1 MNRYDKGNEAWTEA
15 FRNSYLSEPVPGES
29 GDGWATVS
37 SLAARRQTR
46 RRLLGVA
53 AALLP
58 LFIAG
63 GLGLGLGLGSDTQT
77 ADGALVADGSSD
89 ANIEEN
95 IYLADGSD
103 DANTDANIEENIYL
117 ADENINLADGS
128 DNGNIYD
135 NIYVADGS
143 DRNIYASDGSDATI
157 EENIYLADENI
168 NLADGSDNGNIYD
181 NIYVADG
188 SDRNIYASDGSDA
201 TIEEN
206 IYLADE
212 NIYLADGS
220 DDAKTHA
227 GEEIY
232 PVENEKL
239 MPDNERVVPEREAQG
254 SGREIEIVPRKER
267 KLLAAL
273 ELSLNG
279 MPGGS
284 GPKLVAGGTG
294 PGMMALTTPFSPDTK
309 QFEARQEDIY
319 ENASF
324 RHHMP
329 LGAGVGISFALGKK
343 LALESGLNYTLL
355 WSELTPEGGNVRQNQ
370 YIHYLGIPLQL
381 DWIFFD
387 RAGFRLYSGIGAR
400 MDICA
405 GARIDGVKV
414 KEDPLQWSASATVGA
429 GYNFNR
435 HVGIYLRPELD
446 FYLSGTRL
454 NSVRKAGGV
463 NVTLRAGLQISL

>member
-1 MNRYDKGNEAWTEA
+1 MNRNDKGNEAWTEA

-63 GLGLGLGLGSDTQT
+63 GLGLGLGLGLGSDTQT
-77 ADGALVADGSSD
+77 TDGALVADGS
-89 ANIEEN
+89 
-95 IYLADGSD
+95 DG
-103 DANTDANIEENIYL
+103 
-117 ADENINLADGS
+117 
-128 DNGNIYD
+128 
-135 NIYVADGS
+135 
-143 DRNIYASDGSDATI
+143 
-157 EENIYLADENI
+157 
-168 NLADGSDNGNIYD
+168 
-181 NIYVADG
+181 
-188 SDRNIYASDGSDA
+188 NIYASDGSDA

-212 NIYLADGS
+212 NIYLADENINLADGSDDGNIYDNIYVADSSSDRNIIDENIYLADENIYLADGNINLADGS
-220 DDAKTHA
+220 DDAKTYA
-227 GEEIY
+227 DEEIY

-239 MPDNERVVPEREAQG
+239 MPDNERIVPEREAQG
-254 SGREIEIVPRKER
+254 AGREIEIVPRKEK

>member
-95 IYLADGSD
+95 IYLAD
-103 DANTDANIEENIYL
+103 
-117 ADENINLADGS
+117 ENINLADGS
-128 DNGNIYD
+128 DDANT
-135 NIYVADGS
+135 
-143 DRNIYASDGSDATI
+143 DATI
-157 EENIYLADENI
+157 EENIKLADENI
-168 NLADGSDNGNIYD
+168 YLADGSDDANT
-181 NIYVADG
+181 
-188 SDRNIYASDGSDA
+188 DA

-220 DDAKTHA
+220 DDAKTHTD
-227 GEEIY
+227 GEIY
-232 PVENEKL
+232 PIEDEIFI
-239 MPDNERVVPEREAQG
+239 PENERVVPEREAQG
-254 SGREIEIVPRKER
+254 AGREIEIVPRKER

-414 KEDPLQWSASATVGA
+414 KENPLQWSASATVGA

>member
-1 MNRYDKGNEAWTEA
+1 MNRNDKGNEAWTEA

-77 ADGALVADGSSD
+77 ADGALVADGSDGNIYAPDGNERNIYTTDGSD
-89 ANIEEN
+89 ATIEEN

-103 DANTDANIEENIYL
+103 DANTDA
-117 ADENINLADGS
+117 
-128 DNGNIYD
+128 
-135 NIYVADGS
+135 
-143 DRNIYASDGSDATI
+143 TI
-157 EENIYLADENI
+157 EENIK
-168 NLADGSDNGNIYD
+168 
-181 NIYVADG
+181 
-188 SDRNIYASDGSDA
+188 
-201 TIEEN
+201 
-206 IYLADE
+206 LADE
-212 NIYLADGS
+212 NIYLADSSGDRNIIDENIYLADVNIDLADGR
-220 DDAKTHA
+220 DDAKTYA

-254 SGREIEIVPRKER
+254 AGREIEIVPRKEK

>member
-63 GLGLGLGLGSDTQT
+63 GLGLGLGSDTQT
-77 ADGALVADGSSD
+77 ADGALVADGSD
-89 ANIEEN
+89 
-95 IYLADGSD
+95 
-103 DANTDANIEENIYL
+103 
-117 ADENINLADGS
+117 
-128 DNGNIYD
+128 GNIY
-135 NIYVADGS
+135 ASDGS
-143 DRNIYASDGSDATI
+143 DRNIYAPDGSDATI

-181 NIYVADG
+181 NIYVADSSADEKIYATDG
-188 SDRNIYASDGSDA
+188 SSDDNIKIYASDSSSDRNI
-201 TIEEN
+201 I
-206 IYLADE
+206 DE

-220 DDAKTHA
+220 DDAKTNA

-254 SGREIEIVPRKER
+254 AGREIEIVPRKER

-329 LGAGVGISFALGKK
+329 LGAGVGISFALGEK

>member
-77 ADGALVADGSSD
+77 ADGALVADGSD
-89 ANIEEN
+89 
-95 IYLADGSD
+95 
-103 DANTDANIEENIYL
+103 
-117 ADENINLADGS
+117 
-128 DNGNIYD
+128 GNIY
-135 NIYVADGS
+135 ASDGS
-143 DRNIYASDGSDATI
+143 ERNIYAPDGSDATI
-157 EENIYLADENI
+157 EENIYLAD
-168 NLADGSDNGNIYD
+168 GSDDGNIYD

-188 SDRNIYASDGSDA
+188 SDDAKTDA
-201 TIEEN
+201 TIE
-206 IYLADE
+206 D

-220 DDAKTHA
+220 DDAKTYA
-227 GEEIY
+227 DEEIY

-254 SGREIEIVPRKER
+254 AGREIEIVPRKER

-329 LGAGVGISFALGKK
+329 LGAGVGISFALGEK

-414 KEDPLQWSASATVGA
+414 KEDPLQWSASATIGA

>member
-95 IYLADGSD
+95 IYLAD
-103 DANTDANIEENIYL
+103 
-117 ADENINLADGS
+117 
-128 DNGNIYD
+128 
-135 NIYVADGS
+135 
-143 DRNIYASDGSDATI
+143 
-157 EENIYLADENI
+157 ENI

-220 DDAKTHA
+220 DDAKTYA

-254 SGREIEIVPRKER
+254 AGREIEIVPRKER

-405 GARIDGVKV
+405 GARIDRVKV

>member
-77 ADGALVADGSSD
+77 ADGALVA
-89 ANIEEN
+89 N
-95 IYLADGSD
+95 GSD
-103 DANTDANIEENIYL
+103 
-117 ADENINLADGS
+117 
-128 DNGNIYD
+128 GNIY
-135 NIYVADGS
+135 APDGNE
-143 DRNIYASDGSDATI
+143 RNIYAT
-157 EENIYLADENI
+157 
-168 NLADGSDNGNIYD
+168 
-181 NIYVADG
+181 
-188 SDRNIYASDGSDA
+188 DGSDA

-212 NIYLADGS
+212 NIYLADENIYIADGSDDANTDATIEENIKLADENIYLADSSEDRNIIDENIYLADENIYLADGNINLADGS
-220 DDAKTHA
+220 DDAKTYA
-227 GEEIY
+227 DEEIY

-254 SGREIEIVPRKER
+254 AGREIEIVPRKER

>member
-77 ADGALVADGSSD
+77 ADRAL
-89 ANIEEN
+89 
-95 IYLADGSD
+95 
-103 DANTDANIEENIYL
+103 
-117 ADENINLADGS
+117 
-128 DNGNIYD
+128 
-135 NIYVADGS
+135 
-143 DRNIYASDGSDATI
+143 
-157 EENIYLADENI
+157 
-168 NLADGSDNGNIYD
+168 
-181 NIYVADG
+181 VADG

-212 NIYLADGS
+212 NIYLADENIYLADGSDDANTDATIEENIYLADENIYLADGS
-220 DDAKTHA
+220 DDAKTYA
-227 GEEIY
+227 EEDIY

-254 SGREIEIVPRKER
+254 SGREIEIVPRKEK

-329 LGAGVGISFALGKK
+329 LGAGVGISFALGEK

>member
-77 ADGALVADGSSD
+77 ADGALVADGS
-89 ANIEEN
+89 
-95 IYLADGSD
+95 
-103 DANTDANIEENIYL
+103 
-117 ADENINLADGS
+117 
-128 DNGNIYD
+128 
-135 NIYVADGS
+135 
-143 DRNIYASDGSDATI
+143 
-157 EENIYLADENI
+157 
-168 NLADGSDNGNIYD
+168 
-181 NIYVADG
+181 
-188 SDRNIYASDGSDA
+188 DRNIYASDGSDA

-212 NIYLADGS
+212 NIYIADENIYLADGS
-220 DDAKTHA
+220 DDAKTYA

-239 MPDNERVVPEREAQG
+239 MPDNERIVPEREAQG

-329 LGAGVGISFALGKK
+329 LGAGVGISFALGEK

>member
-15 FRNSYLSEPVPGES
+15 FRDSYLSEPVPGES

-77 ADGALVADGSSD
+77 ADGALVADGSDRNIYAPDGSD

-95 IYLADGSD
+95 IYLADE
-103 DANTDANIEENIYL
+103 I
-117 ADENINLADGS
+117 INLADGS
-128 DNGNIYD
+128 
-135 NIYVADGS
+135 ADA
-143 DRNIYASDGSDATI
+143 NTDATI
-157 EENIYLADENI
+157 EENIKLAN
-168 NLADGSDNGNIYD
+168 
-181 NIYVADG
+181 
-188 SDRNIYASDGSDA
+188 
-201 TIEEN
+201 EN
-206 IYLADE
+206 IYLADSSGDGNIVNE

-220 DDAKTHA
+220 DDAKTYA

-254 SGREIEIVPRKER
+254 AGREIEIVPQKEK

-329 LGAGVGISFALGKK
+329 LGAGVGISFALGEK

>member
-77 ADGALVADGSSD
+77 ADGALVADGS
-89 ANIEEN
+89 
-95 IYLADGSD
+95 DG
-103 DANTDANIEENIYL
+103 
-117 ADENINLADGS
+117 
-128 DNGNIYD
+128 
-135 NIYVADGS
+135 
-143 DRNIYASDGSDATI
+143 NIYASDGSDATI

-188 SDRNIYASDGSDA
+188 SDRNIYASDSSGDRN
-201 TIEEN
+201 IIDEN
-206 IYLADE
+206 IYLADV
-212 NIYLADGS
+212 NIDLADGS
-220 DDAKTHA
+220 DDAKTYA

-239 MPDNERVVPEREAQG
+239 IPENERVVPEREAQG
-254 SGREIEIVPRKER
+254 AGREIEIVPRKER

>member
-77 ADGALVADGSSD
+77 ADGALVADGS
-89 ANIEEN
+89 
-95 IYLADGSD
+95 DG
-103 DANTDANIEENIYL
+103 
-117 ADENINLADGS
+117 
-128 DNGNIYD
+128 
-135 NIYVADGS
+135 
-143 DRNIYASDGSDATI
+143 NIYASDGSDATI
-157 EENIYLADENI
+157 EENIYLAD
-168 NLADGSDNGNIYD
+168 GSDDGNIYD
-181 NIYVADG
+181 NIYVADSSG
-188 SDRNIYASDGSDA
+188 DRNIID
-201 TIEEN
+201 EN
-206 IYLADE
+206 IYLADV
-212 NIYLADGS
+212 NIDLADGS
-220 DDAKTHA
+220 DDAKTYA

-329 LGAGVGISFALGKK
+329 LGAGVGISFALGEK

>member
-77 ADGALVADGSSD
+77 ADGALVADGSD
-89 ANIEEN
+89 
-95 IYLADGSD
+95 
-103 DANTDANIEENIYL
+103 
-117 ADENINLADGS
+117 
-128 DNGNIYD
+128 GNIY
-135 NIYVADGS
+135 ASDGS
-143 DRNIYASDGSDATI
+143 ERNIYAPDGSDATI

-168 NLADGSDNGNIYD
+168 NLADGSDDGNIYD

-188 SDRNIYASDGSDA
+188 SDDAKTDA
-201 TIEEN
+201 TIE
-206 IYLADE
+206 D

-220 DDAKTHA
+220 DDAKTYA

-254 SGREIEIVPRKER
+254 AGREIEIVPRKER

-329 LGAGVGISFALGKK
+329 LGAGVGISFALGEK

>member
-1 MNRYDKGNEAWTEA
+1 MNRNDKGNEAWTEA

-95 IYLADGSD
+95 IYLAD
-103 DANTDANIEENIYL
+103 
-117 ADENINLADGS
+117 ENINLADGS
-128 DNGNIYD
+128 DDANT
-135 NIYVADGS
+135 
-143 DRNIYASDGSDATI
+143 DATI
-157 EENIYLADENI
+157 EENIKLANENIYLADS
-168 NLADGSDNGNIYD
+168 SDDGNIYD

-220 DDAKTHA
+220 DDAKTYA
-227 GEEIY
+227 EEDIY

-254 SGREIEIVPRKER
+254 AGREIEIVPRKEK

>member
-1 MNRYDKGNEAWTEA
+1 MNRNDKGNEAWTEA

-77 ADGALVADGSSD
+77 ADGALVADGSD
-89 ANIEEN
+89 
-95 IYLADGSD
+95 
-103 DANTDANIEENIYL
+103 
-117 ADENINLADGS
+117 
-128 DNGNIYD
+128 GNIY
-135 NIYVADGS
+135 ASDGS
-143 DRNIYASDGSDATI
+143 DRNIYAPDGSDATI

-168 NLADGSDNGNIYD
+168 NLADGSDDGNIYD
-181 NIYVADG
+181 NIYVAD
-188 SDRNIYASDGSDA
+188 SSSYRNI
-201 TIEEN
+201 I
-206 IYLADE
+206 DE
-212 NIYLADGS
+212 NIYLADGNINLADGG
-220 DDAKTHA
+220 DDAKTHTD
-227 GEEIY
+227 GEIY
-232 PVENEKL
+232 PIEDEIFI
-239 MPDNERVVPEREAQG
+239 PENERVVPEREAQG
-254 SGREIEIVPRKER
+254 AGREIEIVPRKER

-329 LGAGVGISFALGKK
+329 LGAGVGISFALGEK

>member
-1 MNRYDKGNEAWTEA
+1 MNRNDKGNEAWTEA

-77 ADGALVADGSSD
+77 ADGALVADGSD
-89 ANIEEN
+89 
-95 IYLADGSD
+95 
-103 DANTDANIEENIYL
+103 
-117 ADENINLADGS
+117 
-128 DNGNIYD
+128 GNIY
-135 NIYVADGS
+135 AP
-143 DRNIYASDGSDATI
+143 
-157 EENIYLADENI
+157 
-168 NLADGSDNGNIYD
+168 
-181 NIYVADG
+181 
-188 SDRNIYASDGSDA
+188 DGSDA

-212 NIYLADGS
+212 NIYLADENIYLADGSDNGNIYDNIYVADSSGDGNIIDENIYLADVNIDLTDGS
-220 DDAKTHA
+220 DDAKTYA

-232 PVENEKL
+232 PAENEKL

-254 SGREIEIVPRKER
+254 AGREIEIVPRKER

-329 LGAGVGISFALGKK
+329 LGAGVGISFALGEK

>member
-1 MNRYDKGNEAWTEA
+1 M
-15 FRNSYLSEPVPGES
+15 
-29 GDGWATVS
+29 
-37 SLAARRQTR
+37 
-46 RRLLGVA
+46 A

-63 GLGLGLGLGSDTQT
+63 GLGLGLELGSDTQT
-77 ADGALVADGSSD
+77 ADGALVADG
-89 ANIEEN
+89 N
-95 IYLADGSD
+95 DG
-103 DANTDANIEENIYL
+103 
-117 ADENINLADGS
+117 
-128 DNGNIYD
+128 
-135 NIYVADGS
+135 
-143 DRNIYASDGSDATI
+143 
-157 EENIYLADENI
+157 
-168 NLADGSDNGNIYD
+168 
-181 NIYVADG
+181 
-188 SDRNIYASDGSDA
+188 NIYASDGSDA

-212 NIYLADGS
+212 NIYIADGSDDANTDATIEENIKLADENIYLADGSDDGNIYDNIYVADGSDDAKTDATIEENIYLADGS
-220 DDAKTHA
+220 DDAKTYA

-329 LGAGVGISFALGKK
+329 LGAGVGISFALGEK

>member
-15 FRNSYLSEPVPGES
+15 FRNSYLSEPIPGES

-77 ADGALVADGSSD
+77 ADGALVADGSD
-89 ANIEEN
+89 
-95 IYLADGSD
+95 
-103 DANTDANIEENIYL
+103 
-117 ADENINLADGS
+117 
-128 DNGNIYD
+128 GNIY
-135 NIYVADGS
+135 ASDGS
-143 DRNIYASDGSDATI
+143 DRNIYAPDGSDATI

-168 NLADGSDNGNIYD
+168 NLADGSDDGNIYD

-188 SDRNIYASDGSDA
+188 SDDAKTDA
-201 TIEEN
+201 TIE
-206 IYLADE
+206 D

-220 DDAKTHA
+220 DDAKTYA

-254 SGREIEIVPRKER
+254 AGREIEIVPRKEK

-329 LGAGVGISFALGKK
+329 LGAGVGISFALGEK

>member
-77 ADGALVADGSSD
+77 ADGALVADGSD
-89 ANIEEN
+89 
-95 IYLADGSD
+95 
-103 DANTDANIEENIYL
+103 
-117 ADENINLADGS
+117 
-128 DNGNIYD
+128 GNIY
-135 NIYVADGS
+135 ASDGS
-143 DRNIYASDGSDATI
+143 DRNIYAPDGSDATI

-188 SDRNIYASDGSDA
+188 SDRNIYASDSSGDRN
-201 TIEEN
+201 IIDEN
-206 IYLADE
+206 IYLADV
-212 NIYLADGS
+212 NIDLADGS
-220 DDAKTHA
+220 DDAKTYA
-227 GEEIY
+227 EEEIY

-239 MPDNERVVPEREAQG
+239 MPDNERIVPEREAQG
-254 SGREIEIVPRKER
+254 SGREIEIVPRKEK

-329 LGAGVGISFALGKK
+329 LGAGVGISFALGEK

>member
-58 LFIAG
+58 LFVAG

-77 ADGALVADGSSD
+77 ADGALVADGSD
-89 ANIEEN
+89 
-95 IYLADGSD
+95 
-103 DANTDANIEENIYL
+103 
-117 ADENINLADGS
+117 
-128 DNGNIYD
+128 GNIY
-135 NIYVADGS
+135 ASDGS

-188 SDRNIYASDGSDA
+188 SDRNIYASDSSGDRN
-201 TIEEN
+201 IIDEN
-206 IYLADE
+206 IYLADV
-212 NIYLADGS
+212 NIDLADGS
-220 DDAKTHA
+220 DDAKTYA

-254 SGREIEIVPRKER
+254 AGREIEIVPRKEK

>member
-77 ADGALVADGSSD
+77 ADGALVADGS
-89 ANIEEN
+89 
-95 IYLADGSD
+95 DG
-103 DANTDANIEENIYL
+103 
-117 ADENINLADGS
+117 
-128 DNGNIYD
+128 
-135 NIYVADGS
+135 
-143 DRNIYASDGSDATI
+143 NIYASDGS
-157 EENIYLADENI
+157 E
-168 NLADGSDNGNIYD
+168 
-181 NIYVADG
+181 
-188 SDRNIYASDGSDA
+188 RNIYATDGSDA

-212 NIYLADGS
+212 NIYLADENIYLADGSDDGNIYDNIYVADGS
-220 DDAKTHA
+220 DDAKTDATIEDNIYLADGGNDGKTHTD
-227 GEEIY
+227 GEIY
-232 PVENEKL
+232 PIEDEIFIPENE
-239 MPDNERVVPEREAQG
+239 RIVPEREAQG

-329 LGAGVGISFALGKK
+329 LGAGVGISFALGEK

>member
-77 ADGALVADGSSD
+77 ADGALVADGSD
-89 ANIEEN
+89 
-95 IYLADGSD
+95 
-103 DANTDANIEENIYL
+103 
-117 ADENINLADGS
+117 
-128 DNGNIYD
+128 GNIY
-135 NIYVADGS
+135 ASDGS
-143 DRNIYASDGSDATI
+143 ERNIYAPDGSDATI

-206 IYLADE
+206 IYLANE
-212 NIYLADGS
+212 NINLADGS
-220 DDAKTHA
+220 DDAKTYA
-227 GEEIY
+227 EEEIY

-329 LGAGVGISFALGKK
+329 LGAGVGISFALGEK

>member
-77 ADGALVADGSSD
+77 ADGALVADGS
-89 ANIEEN
+89 
-95 IYLADGSD
+95 DG
-103 DANTDANIEENIYL
+103 
-117 ADENINLADGS
+117 
-128 DNGNIYD
+128 
-135 NIYVADGS
+135 
-143 DRNIYASDGSDATI
+143 NIYASDGS
-157 EENIYLADENI
+157 E
-168 NLADGSDNGNIYD
+168 
-181 NIYVADG
+181 
-188 SDRNIYASDGSDA
+188 RNIYATDGSDA

-212 NIYLADGS
+212 NIYLADENIYLADGSDDGNIYDNIYVADSSGDGNIIDENIYLADVNIDLADGS
-220 DDAKTHA
+220 DDAKTYA

-329 LGAGVGISFALGKK
+329 LGAGVGISFALGEK

>member
-77 ADGALVADGSSD
+77 ADGALVADGSD
-89 ANIEEN
+89 
-95 IYLADGSD
+95 
-103 DANTDANIEENIYL
+103 
-117 ADENINLADGS
+117 
-128 DNGNIYD
+128 GNIY
-135 NIYVADGS
+135 ASDGS
-143 DRNIYASDGSDATI
+143 ERNIYAPDGSDATI

-168 NLADGSDNGNIYD
+168 NLADGSDDGNIYD

-188 SDRNIYASDGSDA
+188 SDDANTDA

-206 IYLADE
+206 IYLADG
-212 NIYLADGS
+212 NINLADGS
-220 DDAKTHA
+220 DDAKTYA
-227 GEEIY
+227 DEEIY

-254 SGREIEIVPRKER
+254 AGREIEIVPRKEK

>member
-77 ADGALVADGSSD
+77 ADGALVA
-89 ANIEEN
+89 N
-95 IYLADGSD
+95 GSD
-103 DANTDANIEENIYL
+103 GNIEENIYL

-128 DNGNIYD
+128 DDANT
-135 NIYVADGS
+135 
-143 DRNIYASDGSDATI
+143 DATI
-157 EENIYLADENI
+157 EENIK
-168 NLADGSDNGNIYD
+168 
-181 NIYVADG
+181 
-188 SDRNIYASDGSDA
+188 
-201 TIEEN
+201 
-206 IYLADE
+206 LADE

-220 DDAKTHA
+220 DATIEDNICLADGGDDAKTYA
-227 GEEIY
+227 EEEIY

-239 MPDNERVVPEREAQG
+239 MPDNERIVPEREAQG
-254 SGREIEIVPRKER
+254 AGREIEIVPRKER

-329 LGAGVGISFALGKK
+329 LGAGVGISFALGEK

>member
-77 ADGALVADGSSD
+77 ADGALVADGSD
-89 ANIEEN
+89 
-95 IYLADGSD
+95 
-103 DANTDANIEENIYL
+103 
-117 ADENINLADGS
+117 
-128 DNGNIYD
+128 GNIY
-135 NIYVADGS
+135 ASDGS
-143 DRNIYASDGSDATI
+143 ERNIYATDGSDATI
-157 EENIYLADENI
+157 EENIYLAD
-168 NLADGSDNGNIYD
+168 GSDDGNIYD
-181 NIYVADG
+181 NIYVADSS
-188 SDRNIYASDGSDA
+188 SDRNI
-201 TIEEN
+201 I
-206 IYLADE
+206 DE
-212 NIYLADGS
+212 NIYLADKNIYLADGNINLA
-220 DDAKTHA
+220 DGGNDGKTHTD
-227 GEEIY
+227 GEIY
-232 PVENEKL
+232 PIEDEIFIPENE
-239 MPDNERVVPEREAQG
+239 RIVPEREAQG

-267 KLLAAL
+267 KLMAAL

-329 LGAGVGISFALGKK
+329 LGAGVGISFALGEK

-414 KEDPLQWSASATVGA
+414 KEDPLQWSASATIGA

>member
-1 MNRYDKGNEAWTEA
+1 MNRNDKGNEAWTEA
-15 FRNSYLSEPVPGES
+15 FRNSYLSEPIPGES

-77 ADGALVADGSSD
+77 ADGALVADGSD
-89 ANIEEN
+89 
-95 IYLADGSD
+95 
-103 DANTDANIEENIYL
+103 
-117 ADENINLADGS
+117 
-128 DNGNIYD
+128 GNIY
-135 NIYVADGS
+135 ASDGS
-143 DRNIYASDGSDATI
+143 DRNIYAPDGSDATI

-168 NLADGSDNGNIYD
+168 NLADGSDDGNIYD

-188 SDRNIYASDGSDA
+188 SDDAKTDA
-201 TIEEN
+201 TIE
-206 IYLADE
+206 D

-220 DDAKTHA
+220 DDAKTYA

-254 SGREIEIVPRKER
+254 AGREIEIVPRKEK

-329 LGAGVGISFALGKK
+329 LGAGVGISFALGEK

>member
-77 ADGALVADGSSD
+77 ADGALVADGSDGNIYASDGSDRNIYAPDGSD
-89 ANIEEN
+89 ATIEEN
-95 IYLADGSD
+95 IYLA
-103 DANTDANIEENIYL
+103 A
-117 ADENINLADGS
+117 ENINLADGS
-128 DNGNIYD
+128 DDGNIYD

-143 DRNIYASDGSDATI
+143 DDAKTDATI
-157 EENIYLADENI
+157 ED
-168 NLADGSDNGNIYD
+168 
-181 NIYVADG
+181 
-188 SDRNIYASDGSDA
+188 
-201 TIEEN
+201 
-206 IYLADE
+206 

-220 DDAKTHA
+220 DDAKTYA

-254 SGREIEIVPRKER
+254 AGREIEIVPRKER

-329 LGAGVGISFALGKK
+329 LGAGVGISFALGEK

>member
-77 ADGALVADGSSD
+77 ADGALVADGSD
-89 ANIEEN
+89 
-95 IYLADGSD
+95 
-103 DANTDANIEENIYL
+103 
-117 ADENINLADGS
+117 
-128 DNGNIYD
+128 GNIY
-135 NIYVADGS
+135 ASDGS
-143 DRNIYASDGSDATI
+143 DRNIYAPDGSDATI

-168 NLADGSDNGNIYD
+168 NLADGSDDGNIYD
-181 NIYVADG
+181 NIYVADSS
-188 SDRNIYASDGSDA
+188 SDRNIID
-201 TIEEN
+201 EN

-220 DDAKTHA
+220 DDAKTYA

-232 PVENEKL
+232 TAENEKL
-239 MPDNERVVPEREAQG
+239 MPDNERIVPEREAQG

>member
-77 ADGALVADGSSD
+77 ADGALVADGSD
-89 ANIEEN
+89 
-95 IYLADGSD
+95 
-103 DANTDANIEENIYL
+103 
-117 ADENINLADGS
+117 
-128 DNGNIYD
+128 GNIYASD
-135 NIYVADGS
+135 VS
-143 DRNIYASDGSDATI
+143 DRNIYAPDGSDATI
-157 EENIYLADENI
+157 EENIYLAD
-168 NLADGSDNGNIYD
+168 GSDDGNIYD
-181 NIYVADG
+181 NIYVAD
-188 SDRNIYASDGSDA
+188 SSDDRNIID
-201 TIEEN
+201 EN

-212 NIYLADGS
+212 NIYLADGNINLADGG
-220 DDAKTHA
+220 DDAKTYA
-227 GEEIY
+227 DEEIY
-232 PVENEKL
+232 TIENEKL

-254 SGREIEIVPRKER
+254 AGREIEIVPRKER

-329 LGAGVGISFALGKK
+329 LGAGVGISFALGEK

>member
-15 FRNSYLSEPVPGES
+15 FRDSYLSEPAPTES

-37 SLAARRQTR
+37 SLAVRRQTR

-77 ADGALVADGSSD
+77 ADGALVADGSD
-89 ANIEEN
+89 
-95 IYLADGSD
+95 
-103 DANTDANIEENIYL
+103 
-117 ADENINLADGS
+117 
-128 DNGNIYD
+128 GNIYAS
-135 NIYVADGS
+135 NGS
-143 DRNIYASDGSDATI
+143 DRNIYASVDSDATI

-168 NLADGSDNGNIYD
+168 NLADGSDDGNIYD
-181 NIYVADG
+181 NIYVADSS
-188 SDRNIYASDGSDA
+188 SDRNIID
-201 TIEEN
+201 EN

-212 NIYLADGS
+212 NIYLADGG
-220 DDAKTHA
+220 DDAKTYA

-239 MPDNERVVPEREAQG
+239 MPDNERIVPEREAQG
-254 SGREIEIVPRKER
+254 AGREIEIVPRKEK

>member
-77 ADGALVADGSSD
+77 ADGALVADGS
-89 ANIEEN
+89 
-95 IYLADGSD
+95 DG
-103 DANTDANIEENIYL
+103 
-117 ADENINLADGS
+117 
-128 DNGNIYD
+128 
-135 NIYVADGS
+135 
-143 DRNIYASDGSDATI
+143 NIYASDGSDMNIYAPDGSDATI

-168 NLADGSDNGNIYD
+168 NLADGSDDGNIYD
-181 NIYVADG
+181 NIYVADSSG
-188 SDRNIYASDGSDA
+188 DGNI
-201 TIEEN
+201 I
-206 IYLADE
+206 DE
-212 NIYLADGS
+212 NIYLADVNIDLADGR
-220 DDAKTHA
+220 DDAKTYA

>member
-95 IYLADGSD
+95 IYLAD
-103 DANTDANIEENIYL
+103 
-117 ADENINLADGS
+117 ENINLADGS
-128 DNGNIYD
+128 DDANTDATIEENIKLADENIYLADGSDDGNIYD
-135 NIYVADGS
+135 NIYVADSSS
-143 DRNIYASDGSDATI
+143 DRNIID
-157 EENIYLADENI
+157 
-168 NLADGSDNGNIYD
+168 
-181 NIYVADG
+181 
-188 SDRNIYASDGSDA
+188 
-201 TIEEN
+201 EN

-212 NIYLADGS
+212 NIYLADGNINLA
-220 DDAKTHA
+220 DGGNDGKTHTD
-227 GEEIY
+227 GEIY
-232 PVENEKL
+232 PIEDEIFI
-239 MPDNERVVPEREAQG
+239 PENERVVPEREAQG

-329 LGAGVGISFALGKK
+329 LGAGVGISFALGEK

>member
-1 MNRYDKGNEAWTEA
+1 MNRNDKGNEAWTEA

-77 ADGALVADGSSD
+77 ADGALVADGS
-89 ANIEEN
+89 
-95 IYLADGSD
+95 
-103 DANTDANIEENIYL
+103 
-117 ADENINLADGS
+117 
-128 DNGNIYD
+128 
-135 NIYVADGS
+135 
-143 DRNIYASDGSDATI
+143 DRNIYATDGSDATI

-168 NLADGSDNGNIYD
+168 NLADGSDDGNIYD

-188 SDRNIYASDGSDA
+188 SDDANTDA

-206 IYLADE
+206 IKLADE

-220 DDAKTHA
+220 DDAKTYA

-254 SGREIEIVPRKER
+254 AGREIEIVPRKER

-329 LGAGVGISFALGKK
+329 LGAGVGISFALGEK

>member
-1 MNRYDKGNEAWTEA
+1 MNRNDKGNEAWTEA

-77 ADGALVADGSSD
+77 ADGALVADGSD
-89 ANIEEN
+89 
-95 IYLADGSD
+95 
-103 DANTDANIEENIYL
+103 
-117 ADENINLADGS
+117 
-128 DNGNIYD
+128 GNIY
-135 NIYVADGS
+135 ASDGS
-143 DRNIYASDGSDATI
+143 DRNIYAPDGSDATI

-181 NIYVADG
+181 NIYVADSSG
-188 SDRNIYASDGSDA
+188 DGNIID
-201 TIEEN
+201 EN
-206 IYLADE
+206 IYLADV
-212 NIYLADGS
+212 NIDLADGS
-220 DDAKTHA
+220 DDAKTYA

-254 SGREIEIVPRKER
+254 AGREIEIVPRKER

-329 LGAGVGISFALGKK
+329 LGAGVGISFALGEK

>member
-77 ADGALVADGSSD
+77 ADGALVADGSD
-89 ANIEEN
+89 
-95 IYLADGSD
+95 
-103 DANTDANIEENIYL
+103 
-117 ADENINLADGS
+117 
-128 DNGNIYD
+128 GNIY
-135 NIYVADGS
+135 ASDGS
-143 DRNIYASDGSDATI
+143 DRNIYAPDGSDATI

-168 NLADGSDNGNIYD
+168 YLADENIYLADGSDDGNIYD

-220 DDAKTHA
+220 DDAKTYA
-227 GEEIY
+227 DEEIY

-239 MPDNERVVPEREAQG
+239 IPDNERIVPEREAQG
-254 SGREIEIVPRKER
+254 AGREIEIVPRKEK

-329 LGAGVGISFALGKK
+329 LGAGVGISFALGEK

>member
-77 ADGALVADGSSD
+77 ADGALVADGSD
-89 ANIEEN
+89 
-95 IYLADGSD
+95 
-103 DANTDANIEENIYL
+103 
-117 ADENINLADGS
+117 
-128 DNGNIYD
+128 GNIY
-135 NIYVADGS
+135 ASDGS
-143 DRNIYASDGSDATI
+143 ERNIYATDGSDATI
-157 EENIYLADENI
+157 EENIYLAD
-168 NLADGSDNGNIYD
+168 GSDDGNIYD
-181 NIYVADG
+181 NIYVADSSG
-188 SDRNIYASDGSDA
+188 DGNI
-201 TIEEN
+201 I
-206 IYLADE
+206 DE
-212 NIYLADGS
+212 NIYLADVNIDLTDGS
-220 DDAKTHA
+220 DDAKTYA

-254 SGREIEIVPRKER
+254 SGREIEIVPRKEK

-329 LGAGVGISFALGKK
+329 LGAGVGISFALGEK

>member
-77 ADGALVADGSSD
+77 ADGALVADGSD
-89 ANIEEN
+89 GN
-95 IYLADGSD
+95 IYASDGSERNIYAPDGSD
-103 DANTDANIEENIYL
+103 ATIEENIYL
-117 ADENINLADGS
+117 ADENINL
-128 DNGNIYD
+128 
-135 NIYVADGS
+135 ADGS

-157 EENIYLADENI
+157 EENIYLAD
-168 NLADGSDNGNIYD
+168 
-181 NIYVADG
+181 
-188 SDRNIYASDGSDA
+188 
-201 TIEEN
+201 
-206 IYLADE
+206 
-212 NIYLADGS
+212 GS
-220 DDAKTHA
+220 DDAKTYA

-254 SGREIEIVPRKER
+254 AGREIEIVPRKEK

-329 LGAGVGISFALGKK
+329 LGAGVGISFALGEK

>member
-77 ADGALVADGSSD
+77 ADGALVADGSD
-89 ANIEEN
+89 
-95 IYLADGSD
+95 
-103 DANTDANIEENIYL
+103 
-117 ADENINLADGS
+117 
-128 DNGNIYD
+128 GNIY
-135 NIYVADGS
+135 ASDGS
-143 DRNIYASDGSDATI
+143 ERNIYATDGSDATI

-168 NLADGSDNGNIYD
+168 NLADGSDDANTDATIEENIYLADGSDDGNIYD
-181 NIYVADG
+181 NIYDADSSG
-188 SDRNIYASDGSDA
+188 DRNIID
-201 TIEEN
+201 EN

-212 NIYLADGS
+212 NIYLADGG
-220 DDAKTHA
+220 DDAKTYA

>member
-77 ADGALVADGSSD
+77 ADGALVADGSD
-89 ANIEEN
+89 
-95 IYLADGSD
+95 
-103 DANTDANIEENIYL
+103 
-117 ADENINLADGS
+117 
-128 DNGNIYD
+128 GNIYASD
-135 NIYVADGS
+135 VS
-143 DRNIYASDGSDATI
+143 DRNIYAPDGSDATI
-157 EENIYLADENI
+157 EENIYLAD
-168 NLADGSDNGNIYD
+168 GSDDGNIYD
-181 NIYVADG
+181 NIYVADSS
-188 SDRNIYASDGSDA
+188 SDRNIID
-201 TIEEN
+201 EN
-206 IYLADE
+206 IYLADK
-212 NIYLADGS
+212 NIYLADGNINLADGS
-220 DDAKTHA
+220 DDAKTNA

-254 SGREIEIVPRKER
+254 AGREIEIVPRKER

-329 LGAGVGISFALGKK
+329 LGAGVGISFALGEK